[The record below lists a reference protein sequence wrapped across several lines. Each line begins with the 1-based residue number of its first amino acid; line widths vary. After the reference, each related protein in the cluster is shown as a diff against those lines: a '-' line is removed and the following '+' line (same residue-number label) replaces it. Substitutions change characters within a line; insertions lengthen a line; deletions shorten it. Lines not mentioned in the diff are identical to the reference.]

1 MNNYFDDTD
10 ILLPYIYSLQE
21 TAGTEPPLNAI
32 RGEKPTHRHGY
43 HPVANASRTGWDYIE
58 DHRQH
63 MDSKGT
69 KTGGTSYWLPAEGD
83 DYTSQP
89 RYMEILGPLPEGAVT
104 ERPEKPAPTEKEL
117 FATLRAARDVR
128 LAEYDTL
135 MAQLARWLR
144 IATTESATTALY
156 AKIAELD
163 TWAEAL
169 CALPSADGAPWD
181 GGGENTPWP
190 EQPNVLGTE

>member
-1 MNNYFDDTD
+1 MAKAYQYDASGYYAGEVDDYGGPLPNNSTYTT
-10 ILLPYIYSLQE
+10 PPVGPWVRQWPRWM
-21 TAGTEPPLNAI
+21 GTEWELVP
-32 RGEKPTHRHGY
+32 
-43 HPVANASRTGWDYIE
+43 
-58 DHRQH
+58 DHRERSATTYPASLVQ
-63 MDSKGT
+63 
-69 KTGGTSYWLPAEGD
+69 GGTPFWLPTEGD
-83 DYTSQP
+83 SYTSPP
-89 RYMEILGPLPEGAVT
+89 RYMDSLGPLPEGAVT

>member
-1 MNNYFDDTD
+1 MMPTFFSPDGNPEVWAECPAGYFTPDEWQAAH
-10 ILLPYIYSLQE
+10 P
-21 TAGTEPPLNAI
+21 EPAPL
-32 RGEKPTHRHGY
+32 
-43 HPVANASRTGWDYIE
+43 
-58 DHRQH
+58 
-63 MDSKGT
+63 
-69 KTGGTSYWLPAEGD
+69 
-83 DYTSQP
+83 
-89 RYMEILGPLPEGAVT
+89 
-104 ERPEKPAPTEKEL
+104 APTEKEL

>member
-1 MNNYFDDTD
+1 MTKAYQYDASGYYAGEVDDYGGPLPNNSTYTT
-10 ILLPYIYSLQE
+10 PPVGSWVRQWPRWM
-21 TAGTEPPLNAI
+21 GTEWELVP
-32 RGEKPTHRHGY
+32 
-43 HPVANASRTGWDYIE
+43 
-58 DHRQH
+58 DHRERSATTYPASLVQ
-63 MDSKGT
+63 
-69 KTGGTSYWLPAEGD
+69 GGTPFWLPTEGD
-83 DYTSQP
+83 SYTSPP
-89 RYMEILGPLPEGAVT
+89 RYMDSLGPLPEGAVT

>member
-1 MNNYFDDTD
+1 MAKAYQYDASGYYAGEVDDYGGPLPNNSTYTT
-10 ILLPYIYSLQE
+10 PPVGPWVRQWPRWM
-21 TAGTEPPLNAI
+21 GTEWELVP
-32 RGEKPTHRHGY
+32 
-43 HPVANASRTGWDYIE
+43 
-58 DHRQH
+58 DHRERSATTYPASLVQ
-63 MDSKGT
+63 
-69 KTGGTSYWLPAEGD
+69 GGTPFWLPTEGD
-83 DYTSQP
+83 SYTSPP
-89 RYMEILGPLPEGAVT
+89 RYMDSLGPLPKGAVT